1 MAKTLDDFVTQATS
15 EIEAEKPCN
24 IQIGSEVRECT
35 DEEYADLIQRRAN
48 AYWDAYQYNYIEAR
62 QVAYGSIGDQLDM
75 QYKDLVNG
83 TTTWKDH
90 VAQVKSDNP
99 KPE

>member
-1 MAKTLDDFVTQATS
+1 MAKTLDDFITQATD
-15 EIEAEKPCN
+15 EIEAEKPVN
-24 IQIGSEVRECT
+24 LQIGSDVRELT
-35 DEEYADLIQRRAN
+35 DEEYTNLINQRAK
-48 AYWDAYQYNYIEAR
+48 AYYDAYLYDYIEAR

-75 QYKDLVNG
+75 QYADLLND

-90 VAQVKSDNP
+90 IAQVKADNP

>member
-1 MAKTLDDFVTQATS
+1 MAKTLDDFITQATD
-15 EIEAEKPCN
+15 EIEAEKPVN
-24 IQIGSEVRECT
+24 LQIGSDVRELT
-35 DEEYADLIQRRAN
+35 DEEYTNLINQRAK
-48 AYWDAYQYNYIEAR
+48 AYYDAYLYDYIEAR

-90 VAQVKSDNP
+90 VAQVKSDNS

>member
-75 QYKDLVNG
+75 MYKDAING
-83 TTTWKDH
+83 TTTWQDH
-90 VAQVKSDNP
+90 VAQVKADNP

>member
-1 MAKTLDDFVTQATS
+1 MAKTLDDFITQATD
-15 EIEAEKPCN
+15 EIEAEKPCTV
-24 IQIGSEVRECT
+24 QIGAEVRECT
-35 DEEYADLIQRRAN
+35 DEEYADLITRRAN
-48 AYWDAYQYNYIEAR
+48 AYWDAYLYDYKQAR
-62 QVAYGSIGDQLDM
+62 TEQYGSIGDQLDM

-90 VAQVKSDNP
+90 IAQVKADNP

>member
-1 MAKTLDDFVTQATS
+1 MATKEELQTQADA
-15 EIEAEKPCN
+15 EIEAAKPLYAQVN
-24 IQIGSEVRECT
+24 NERREFT
-35 DEEYADLIQRRAN
+35 DAEYAQAKVDLGNSKWEAQQFGYIQ
-48 AYWDAYQYNYIEAR
+48 AR
-62 QVAYGSIGDQLDM
+62 QDAYGSIGDQLDM
-75 QYKDLVNG
+75 QYKDAVNG